1 MILTI
6 REVLMIQGRL
16 HTQSIP
22 MSITGIIQVRNEEY
36 GGHMCHSHIAQ
47 HTCMYMIVY
56 RTHTCLYMHYAYLQT
71 ATLIDAKRSAVQVA
85 AERVQSLSKA
95 ITDTHILEH
104 ALATLSTLASSLKAN
119 IPMQCNENSNQPTSF
134 STVDNFAPAQKNEV
148 QLCFKRTTNSAG
160 RKQKMVPLV

>member
-1 MILTI
+1 
-6 REVLMIQGRL
+6 
-16 HTQSIP
+16 
-22 MSITGIIQVRNEEY
+22 
-36 GGHMCHSHIAQ
+36 MCHSHIAQ

-56 RTHTCLYMHYAYLQT
+56 KHLQNSYMFIHVNLQT

-85 AERVQSLSKA
+85 AEWVQSLSKA
-95 ITDTHILEH
+95 ITDTHILDH
-104 ALATLSTLASSLKAN
+104 ALATLSTLASSLMAN
-119 IPMQCNENSNQPTSF
+119 ISMQCNENSNQPTSF